1 MTQKCTAS
9 SSNFTTTSTHG
20 IIHCPIF
27 QAQFKDLWSAEL
39 WKSSTT
45 HSPWSNCES
54 CFWSWLSICSAVPN
68 ETTVSTT
75 HTSQQVESIDFHIV
89 RDRSSSSSS
98 QLSGFVAHTVRPS
111 LRWPSYPPSDM
122 LEKVEKAGDAHIVS
136 WLPHGTSFRVH
147 KPNLFIKDIVP
158 VYFKQKQYKSFQRQL
173 HLYGFQRVSQG
184 LEKGSYFHKNFV
196 RDNRELSLQ
205 IDRKLHKND
214 TKTSKTS
221 SRKKNTKAVLDSTDT
236 SKSCDEINSKHRC
249 IQGEVPRWWELSWC
263 INLEAPTEPPAVQPF
278 FDRFLRFT

>member
-1 MTQKCTAS
+1 
-9 SSNFTTTSTHG
+9 
-20 IIHCPIF
+20 
-27 QAQFKDLWSAEL
+27 
-39 WKSSTT
+39 
-45 HSPWSNCES
+45 
-54 CFWSWLSICSAVPN
+54 
-68 ETTVSTT
+68 
-75 HTSQQVESIDFHIV
+75 
-89 RDRSSSSSS
+89 
-98 QLSGFVAHTVRPS
+98 
-111 LRWPSYPPSDM
+111 M

-214 TKTSKTS
+214 TKTSKTP

-236 SKSCDEINSKHRC
+236 SKSCNEINSKHRYQRR
-249 IQGEVPRWWELSWC
+249 IDVTNLAKVPSSKQ
-263 INLEAPTEPPAVQPF
+263 PTEQSTMVHERSLARMDHASDNLCTSKSEHGTISSKRTYEKFNGAPSDDYESTKSQKSKREDTLWPLVVDPTMCPPDEAIVHETMSWLLQENISISDLLCILDLPSP
-278 FDRFLRFT
+278 DINER